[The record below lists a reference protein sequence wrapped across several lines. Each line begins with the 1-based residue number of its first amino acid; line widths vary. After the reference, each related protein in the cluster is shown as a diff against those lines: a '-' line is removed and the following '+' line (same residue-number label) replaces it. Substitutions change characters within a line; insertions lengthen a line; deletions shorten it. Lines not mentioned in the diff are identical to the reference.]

1 MEIRKEKR
9 RFSEEVW
16 KRRIGLSTFG
26 DVMKSKP
33 SSAAATKSL
42 NSVAGLELND
52 EIIPMLE
59 VPLLALDGGGCT
71 GVESTLDL
79 LGTGAASVCAT
90 ASTESL
96 AFSRFLFM
104 CNIKGPTCA
113 SNNFK

>member
-1 MEIRKEKR
+1 MKYIGCNCENVWFYERPHYPMLSPRTLTEGLDLKMEIRKAKR
-9 RFSEEVW
+9 RFSEKVW

-59 VPLLALDGGGCT
+59 VPLLALDGGECT

-79 LGTGAASVCAT
+79 LGT
-90 ASTESL
+90 
-96 AFSRFLFM
+96 
-104 CNIKGPTCA
+104 
-113 SNNFK
+113 